1 MELPLRGG
9 CVCGAIRYEISREP
23 LRVYACHCK
32 DCQRFTGSAFAI
44 GVVVLAEA
52 FQLRGPD
59 TRLVPNGITEGGRRK
74 RLSACPECGTRLF
87 GDLRPDR
94 RYKGMVR
101 AVLGGTL
108 DDTSWLRPTIHVWTR
123 SAQPWVIL
131 PDGCT
136 VYERSPQATQRIARQ
151 PKIPVHDDNGL

>member
-1 MELPLRGG
+1 MKLPLRGG

-44 GVVVLAEA
+44 GVVVPSEA
-52 FQLRGPD
+52 FQLTGREM
-59 TRLVPNGITEGGRRK
+59 RLVPNGITEGGRLK

-87 GDLRPDR
+87 GDLRSDW
-94 RYKGMVR
+94 RYKGTVR

-108 DDTSWLRPTIHVWTR
+108 DDTSWLRPTIHVWTI

-131 PDGCT
+131 PDGST
-136 VYERSPQATQRIARQ
+136 VCERSFQETEKIAHQ
-151 PKIPVHDDNGL
+151 QKICNSTPPA

>member
-1 MELPLRGG
+1 MKLPLRGR

-44 GVVVLAEA
+44 GVVVPSEA
-52 FQLRGPD
+52 FQLTGPE
-59 TRLVPNGITEGGRRK
+59 TRLVPNGITEGGRLK

-87 GDLRPDR
+87 GDLRPDWL
-94 RYKGMVR
+94 YKGMVR

-131 PDGCT
+131 PDGST
-136 VYERSPQATQRIARQ
+136 VYERSLHETKKTAHQ
-151 PKIPVHDDNGL
+151 PEICGPTPPA

>member
-9 CVCGAIRYEISREP
+9 CVCGAIRYEIAQEP

-32 DCQRFTGSAFAI
+32 DCQRSTGSAFAI
-44 GVVVLAEA
+44 GVVVPSEA
-52 FQLRGPD
+52 LQLTGPD
-59 TRLVPNGITEGGRRK
+59 TQLVPNGITEGGRRK
-74 RLSACPECGTRLF
+74 SLSACPKCGTRLF
-87 GDLRPDR
+87 SDRRPDWR
-94 RYKGMVR
+94 SRGMVR

-131 PDGCT
+131 PEGSA
-136 VYERSPQATQRIARQ
+136 VYERSLQEAEKLALRPEITG
-151 PKIPVHDDNGL
+151 PDDTD

>member
-9 CVCGAIRYEISREP
+9 CVCGAIRYEIAQEP
-23 LRVYACHCK
+23 LRVYVCHCK

-44 GVVVLAEA
+44 GVVVPAEA
-52 FQLRGPD
+52 FRLTGSA
-59 TRLVPNGITEGGRRK
+59 TRLVPNGITEGGRPK

-87 GDLRPDR
+87 GEVRADAH
-94 RYKGMVR
+94 YTGMVR
-101 AVLGGTL
+101 AILGGTL

-131 PDGCT
+131 PEGSE
-136 VYERSPQATQRIARQ
+136 VYERS
-151 PKIPVHDDNGL
+151 VV

>member
-9 CVCGAIRYEISREP
+9 CVCGAIRYEIAQEP

-44 GVVVLAEA
+44 GVVIPSEA
-52 FQLRGPD
+52 FQLTGPE
-59 TRLVPNGITEGGRRK
+59 TRLVPNGITEGGRLK

-87 GDLRPDR
+87 GDLRPDG

-101 AVLGGTL
+101 AILGGTL

-123 SAQPWVIL
+123 SAQPWVVL
-131 PDGCT
+131 SDGST
-136 VYERSPQATQRIARQ
+136 VYERSLQETEKTALHPE
-151 PKIPVHDDNGL
+151 IPVHDDKGL